1 LNKQLFVK
9 DINFTRDAFKNFL
22 LNFLNML
29 PNKLYKIEF
38 ASEEIINLISF
49 KTSLKIKSFINT
61 FKTTKNEVLSY

>member
-1 LNKQLFVK
+1 MNKQLFVK